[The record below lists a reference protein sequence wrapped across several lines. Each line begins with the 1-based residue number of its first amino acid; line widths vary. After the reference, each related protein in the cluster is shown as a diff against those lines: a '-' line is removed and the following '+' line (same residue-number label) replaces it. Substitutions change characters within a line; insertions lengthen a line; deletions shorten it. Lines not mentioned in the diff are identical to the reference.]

1 MNKQRGFTLLEVL
14 MAFMIMGL
22 LMGVGFQAISGALNG
37 AMQSQEYDLSAMHA
51 QSLLAR
57 LGADI
62 DLSQQSETGEFEDGF
77 SWRVEMADYEDPDAD
92 VQAQLQDK
100 LLRITITVSRAG
112 HDVEFVTLRG
122 KPRG

>member
-22 LMGVGFQAISGALNG
+22 LMGVGFQAASISLNG

-77 SWRVEMADYEDPDAD
+77 SWRVEMVDYEDPDAD

>member
-22 LMGVGFQAISGALNG
+22 LMGVGFQAASISLNG